1 MTLFRR
7 RALIALIAAPLACA
21 SLAWGQAFPNR
32 PVRMVVPYP
41 PGQGADIVGRIVA
54 DRLSQKWGQAVV
66 VENKQGGGGVPGILS
81 VKGLPGDGYTL
92 LVGGTQQITVN
103 PVVYSKLPY
112 DVEKDLTPLT
122 GLYIAPLILV
132 VHPSSGLNTIAD
144 LVEAAHKEPGKLN
157 YASAGVGTSQHMTIE
172 LFRHVAKL
180 DMQHI
185 AYKGSGPAMTD
196 LLGGQV
202 KIMMDGIASALPQ
215 INAGKIKP
223 LGVTMAERW
232 PGLPNVPTIA
242 EQSFPGFFGVGWA
255 GLFMPAGAQREVAE
269 KISADTRAI
278 LTDPATHKLLI
289 DRGTVPDPKTP
300 QQTLEFIRADQARW
314 AEVARIAKIKLD

>member
-1 MTLFRR
+1 MTIPRIL
-7 RALIALIAAPLACA
+7 AAILLCAPL
-21 SLAWGQAFPNR
+21 LAAAQAFPHR
-32 PVRMVVPYP
+32 PVKMVVPYP

-54 DRLSQKWGQAVV
+54 ERLSQKWGQPVV
-66 VENKQGGGGVPGILS
+66 VENKQGGGGIPGILS

-103 PVVYSKLPY
+103 PVVYAKVPY
-112 DVEKDLTPLT
+112 DVQKDLTPLT
-122 GLYIAPLILV
+122 GLYVAPLILV
-132 VHPSSGLNTIAD
+132 VHPSSGFNTLAD
-144 LVEAAHKEPGKLN
+144 LVAEARKSPGKLN

-172 LFRHVAKL
+172 LFRHVAGRL
-180 DMQHI
+180 DMQHV
-185 AYKGSGPAMTD
+185 AYKGSGPAVAD

-202 KIMMDGIASALPQ
+202 KIMMDGIASALPH
-215 INAGKIKP
+215 INAGKIKA

-242 EQSFPGFFGVGWA
+242 EQGYPGFFGVGWA
-255 GLFMPAGAQREVAE
+255 GLFMPANAQREVAE
-269 KISADTRAI
+269 KISADTRAV

-300 QQTLEFIRADQARW
+300 QQTAEFIRADQARW
-314 AEVARIAKIKLD
+314 GEVARTAGIKLD